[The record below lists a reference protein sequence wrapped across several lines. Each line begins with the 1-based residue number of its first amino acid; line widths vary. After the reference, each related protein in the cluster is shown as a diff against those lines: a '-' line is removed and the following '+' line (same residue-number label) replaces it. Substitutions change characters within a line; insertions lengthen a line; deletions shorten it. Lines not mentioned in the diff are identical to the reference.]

1 MATDRVRLPA
11 LQPQIIS
18 ASRNRLQPFPIRPV
32 PASHRCIPLPTGSR
46 RNQLPPFPPGRSS
59 PTVADCH
66 RRCKTHSRCQPRPTA
81 GPPSLMQSA
90 TYYNRFHPGQLPPAV
105 AESQPSN
112 LKPGSSKA
120 PSSPPSRRYPRP
132 TEIFQP
138 RIVGKAAT
146 DYHPS
151 VSNRSSPVGPRR
163 SRLPLLTPVS
173 RRQPRTTAQHHNIY
187 RWRQQS
193 VSNFF
198 MCWPCFDCHPVH
210 IFFALVYNSGFSID
224 RTRISGTD
232 RNRIQPFPLVTVS
245 TP

>member
-146 DYHPS
+146 DYHPFHLVQSPTALALS
-151 VSNRSSPVGPRR
+151 VHAAADFPFSPRSVAASRGLLPNTIIYIDGGSKASATSSCVGRASTVIQCISFLPSFITLDSQSIEPGSAVQIETEYSPFL
-163 SRLPLLTPVS
+163 S
-173 RRQPRTTAQHHNIY
+173 
-187 RWRQQS
+187 
-193 VSNFF
+193 
-198 MCWPCFDCHPVH
+198 
-210 IFFALVYNSGFSID
+210 
-224 RTRISGTD
+224 
-232 RNRIQPFPLVTVS
+232 
-245 TP
+245 